1 MGNQMETF
9 WEEKTPKGETHECCR
24 CEKKT
29 GTGSEGESRQEGNQT
44 LKAEQNG

>member
-24 CEKKT
+24 CEKKPARDPREKT
-29 GTGSEGESRQEGNQT
+29 VKRVI
-44 LKAEQNG
+44 KP